1 MSVLRTDKAYAVTA
15 DGKLVHPSH
24 SLARQILSH
33 EAGQEVPV
41 HMLKLAG
48 LTTGDDK
55 EPKLLPREY
64 DEVPDPVSGAA
75 TAEPAPTAPTLTIED
90 VLANQTLA
98 DKVNDLIADKVKDA
112 LAEAD
117 KKNAE
122 ATKKL
127 IAEALKAAGVG
138 K

>member
-1 MSVLRTDKAYAVTA
+1 MNTLRTDKAYAVTA
-15 DGKLVHPSH
+15 DGKLVPPTH

-55 EPKLLPREY
+55 DARLQPREY
-64 DEVPDPVSGAA
+64 DEIADPASGAA
-75 TAEPAPTAPTLTIED
+75 KTEPAPTAPSLTIDD
-90 VLANQTLA
+90 VLTSPALAEAVNQKIGDA
-98 DKVNDLIADKVKDA
+98 VKEA